1 MSAKVEVKFRGKV
14 VNFLFTAAFLGSSFK
29 GSRVEILDLCLTY
42 FTFKFVKSVFF
53 MTMNLSYNFVKLVE
67 TSELLLNFL

>member
-14 VNFLFTAAFLGSSFK
+14 VNFLFTAACLGCNFK